1 MTPERLT
8 ELLEHAHLL
17 GTRDALRTLERTL
30 AEVTTLDEARAVVA
44 LLLARAEAE
53 VGEAS

>member
-17 GTRDALRTLERTL
+17 GTRDTLRILERSL

-44 LLLARAEAE
+44 MLLAQAEAE
-53 VGEAS
+53 VGEGA